1 MKSTRKT
8 TDKQAAPLQ
17 TPSGQGAPGQG
28 APGIGVAGRGA
39 QSNPHNRFSRQGR
52 GLLHLEGI
60 DELPAARQ
68 PTQFFMDTPRQI
80 VNKVDSPDL
89 GMMQSV
95 NPYQGC
101 EHGCIYCY
109 ARNSHEYWG
118 FSAGLDFESK
128 IVVKKNAPE
137 LLEKQFASKAW
148 TVAPIGLSGN
158 TDCYQPA
165 ERQFGLTRRLL
176 QTCLKW
182 GNPVSIITKNSLILR
197 DLDILKPLAEEGLLH
212 VYLSLTTLQEELRR
226 KMEPRTATAQRRL
239 HTLQQL
245 TEAGIPCGIMTA
257 PIIPGLN
264 SSEVWELVKAGAA
277 HGALTAG
284 YTVVRLNGQVG
295 PIFKEWLHTHFPD
308 RAAKVW
314 NGICALH
321 GGEVADSQWGR
332 RINGEGQEAQA
343 IRQLFRAAKQKFM
356 AGRQMPAYR
365 LDRFRPGGTLSLF

>member
-1 MKSTRKT
+1 MTYLS
-8 TDKQAAPLQ
+8 
-17 TPSGQGAPGQG
+17 
-28 APGIGVAGRGA
+28 GRGA
-39 QSNPHNRFSRQGR
+39 QSSPDNRFSKLGK
-52 GLLHLEGI
+52 GMEHPEGI
-60 DELPAARQ
+60 DELPDAAQ
-68 PTQFFMDTPRQI
+68 ATQFFHEQARQI
-80 VNKVDSPDL
+80 VNKVESPDL

-128 IVVKKNAPE
+128 IIVKKNAPE
-137 LLEKQFASKAW
+137 LLEKAFASRSWKPLP
-148 TVAPIGLSGN
+148 VSLSGN

-165 ERQFGLTRRLL
+165 ERTYKLTRRLL
-176 QTCLKW
+176 QLCLKW
-182 GNPVSIITKNSLILR
+182 GNPVGIITKNSLILR
-197 DLDILKPLAEEGLLH
+197 DLDILKPLAQEGLLH
-212 VYLSLTTLQEELRR
+212 VYISLTSLQEELRR

-245 TEAGIPCGIMTA
+245 TDAGIPCGVMTA

-264 SSEVWELVKAGAA
+264 SHEVWDLVKEAAA

-295 PIFKEWLHTHFPD
+295 VLFKEWLELNFPD
-308 RAAKVW
+308 RATKVW

-321 GGEVADSQWGR
+321 GGDVNDSQWGR
-332 RINGEGQEAQA
+332 RISGAGQEAES
-343 IRQLFRAAKQKFM
+343 IRQLFKAAKRKFM
-356 AGRQMPAYR
+356 EGREMPPYD
-365 LDRFRPGGTLSLF
+365 LSRFRPGGALTLF

>member
-1 MKSTRKT
+1 MNPT
-8 TDKQAAPLQ
+8 
-17 TPSGQGAPGQG
+17 
-28 APGIGVAGRGA
+28 GRGA
-39 QSNPHNRFSRQGR
+39 RSNPHNRFSVLSREVV
-52 GLLHLEGI
+52 HPEGI
-60 DELPAARQ
+60 DELPEPGR
-68 PTQFFMDTPRQI
+68 PTQFFEDHARQI

-89 GMMQSV
+89 GLMHSV

-101 EHGCIYCY
+101 EHGCSYCY

-137 LLEKQFASKAW
+137 LLEKTFAGRGWQA
-148 TVAPIGLSGN
+148 TPIALSGN

-165 ERQFGLTRRLL
+165 ERRYQLTRRLL
-176 QTCLKW
+176 QLCLKW
-182 GNPVSIITKNSLILR
+182 GNPVGIITKNALILR
-197 DLDILKPLAEEGLLH
+197 DLDVLKPLAEEGLLH
-212 VYLSLTTLQEELRR
+212 VYISLTTLQEDLRR

-239 HTLQQL
+239 QTLQQL
-245 TEAGIPCGIMTA
+245 SEAGIPCGVMTA

-264 SSEVWELVKAGAA
+264 SSEVWELVKQAAA

-295 PIFKEWLHTHFPD
+295 PIFKEWLQTHFPD
-308 RAAKVW
+308 RADKVW

-321 GGEVADSQWGR
+321 GGQVADSQWGR
-332 RINGEGQEAQA
+332 RMSGEGPEALA
-343 IRQLFRAAKQKFM
+343 IRQLFRAARHKFM
-356 AGRQMPAYR
+356 AGRQMPPYR

>member
-1 MKSTRKT
+1 MEITGGG
-8 TDKQAAPLQ
+8 DLNQEL
-17 TPSGQGAPGQG
+17 PGRG
-28 APGIGVAGRGA
+28 VAGRGVAGRGA
-39 QSNPHNRFSRQGR
+39 QSNPDNRFSKLGR
-52 GLLHLEGI
+52 GVVHPEGI
-60 DELPAARQ
+60 DELPEAGQ
-68 PTQFFMDTPRQI
+68 PTQFFEDHPRQI
-80 VNKVDSPDL
+80 INKVESPDL
-89 GMMQSV
+89 GMMHSV

-128 IVVKKNAPE
+128 IIVKKNAPE
-137 LLEKQFASKAW
+137 LLEKEFAGKGW
-148 TVAPIGLSGN
+148 KVAPIGLSGN

-165 ERQFGLTRRLL
+165 ERSYKLTRRML
-176 QTCLKW
+176 QLCLKW

-197 DLDILKPLAEEGLLH
+197 DMDVLQPLAEEGLLH
-212 VYLSLTTLQEELRR
+212 VYMSITTLQEGLRR

-239 HTLQQL
+239 QTLQQL
-245 TEAGIPCGIMTA
+245 SEAGIPCGVMTA

-264 SSEVWELVKAGAA
+264 SSEVWELVKQAAA

-314 NGICALH
+314 RGICALH
-321 GGEVADSQWGR
+321 GGEVSDSQWGR
-332 RINGEGQEAQA
+332 RISGEGQEASA

-356 AGRQMPAYR
+356 AGRQMPPYR